1 MSISSLNSGVSSLKA
16 FQTALDSSAHNVA
29 NASTKGFQPEVASFH
44 EVENGGV
51 IVNISKASAQLAAV
65 ATTENS
71 VERDSATDF
80 ATEIVNS
87 LQYRTNFELAA
98 KLIKTS
104 DEMLGTLID
113 IRK

>member
-1 MSISSLNSGVSSLKA
+1 MSISSLNSGASSLKA

-29 NASTKGFQPEVASFH
+29 NASTKGFQPQVATFS
-44 EVENGGV
+44 ELENGGV
-51 IVNISKASAQLAAV
+51 VVNISQSSARLADPAQQ
-65 ATTENS
+65 AEL
-71 VERDSATDF
+71 DSGTDF
-80 ATEIVNS
+80 ATEIINS
-87 LQYRTNFELAA
+87 LQYQSRYELAA